1 MNYEALAKD
10 ALSQKRFHHSVK
22 VAEMCVKLARHYNE
36 DENKAY
42 LAGILH
48 DIRKEAEKTEN
59 EALVKSSG
67 YEVDSI
73 EQSNPFLWHGIAAA
87 AYMKQ
92 KLNITDEDV
101 LNAVRFH
108 TVARPGMS
116 KLEKIVYLGDLVSE
130 DRRYPDVERY
140 REYTFDDL
148 DNAMYEAL
156 KFSIEEV
163 MRKGVKLNR
172 FTFQAYNYYHD
183 RRK

>member
-1 MNYEALAKD
+1 
-10 ALSQKRFHHSVK
+10 
-22 VAEMCVKLARHYNE
+22 
-36 DENKAY
+36 
-42 LAGILH
+42 
-48 DIRKEAEKTEN
+48 
-59 EALVKSSG
+59 
-67 YEVDSI
+67 
-73 EQSNPFLWHGIAAA
+73 
-87 AYMKQ
+87 
-92 KLNITDEDV
+92 
-101 LNAVRFH
+101 
-108 TVARPGMS
+108 MS